1 MRKALG
7 STLLTATLVGGM
19 ALPVQALPTT
29 DSPSDRSG
37 STLSASSLSPAAAAA
52 LRPALSFG
60 ARSPAVVHVQRTLG
74 VTPTSGYYGPLTRAA
89 VKSLQ
94 KRSGLKVTG
103 RVTKATW
110 KVLLKT
116 GSTPAKATTSPEDA
130 AQLKPALSNG
140 ARGPAV
146 VHVQRT
152 LGVTPTSG
160 YYGPLTRA
168 AVRALQG
175 NMGLKVTG
183 RVTKATW
190 KVLLTMDPAAAR
202 TAAVTSPEDAAQL
215 KPTLSYGA
223 RSAAVVHIQ
232 RTLGVTPTSG
242 YFGTLTRAAVRAL
255 QQQSGLTVTGRVED
269 ATWTVLLAA
278 DGVIDL
284 TEAADPAPAE
294 PNPEESAS
302 AAPASESPR
311 TQTPEEAAEARPT
324 LRTGMGP
331 GDPAVIYVQ
340 RYLRVSPTSGYFGRL
355 TKAAVIAFQKG
366 LGISPTGTVGPLT
379 WAAIAAGRTPAAA
392 QSEPTA
398 SAAPSASPT
407 PTTPAAEFTPPANAE
422 AAEIALA
429 YATAQVGKRYVLGGN
444 GPDVF
449 DCSGLVQQAYLAA
462 GIRLPRL
469 ASQQRFAG
477 TRVSLDELEPGDL
490 LYYQDGSSPRR
501 GHISMYAGD
510 GQAVE
515 AANPRRG
522 VRVRPLDEQ
531 WYADRFVAAVRI
543 A

>member
-110 KVLLKT
+110 KVLLNT
-116 GSTPAKATTSPEDA
+116 GSTPAKAT
-130 AQLKPALSNG
+130 
-140 ARGPAV
+140 
-146 VHVQRT
+146 
-152 LGVTPTSG
+152 
-160 YYGPLTRA
+160 
-168 AVRALQG
+168 
-175 NMGLKVTG
+175 
-183 RVTKATW
+183 
-190 KVLLTMDPAAAR
+190 
-202 TAAVTSPEDAAQL
+202 TSPEDAAQL

-422 AAEIALA
+422 AAAIALA

-449 DCSGLVQQAYLAA
+449 DCSGLVQQAYLSVGVA
-462 GIRLPRL
+462 LPRL

-477 TRVSLDELEPGDL
+477 TRVELDELLPGDL
-490 LYYQDGSSPRR
+490 LYYQDGTSPRS

-510 GQAVE
+510 GEAVE